1 MDEQR
6 QALEV
11 RHRRSREEIQELLA
25 RFESSGLTCVEFC
38 RTQGVSLASLVRYR
52 KLQATRNVAVAGSR
66 LVVVEVNPSWP
77 VLESAAL
84 AVACRAGVALKWGVG
99 SMRTRWYSWSACWSG
114 SEHVGLGSGHED
126 LFGGGSHGHAQGL

>member
-11 RHRRSREEIQELLA
+11 RRRRSREEIQELVA

-52 KLQATRNVAVAGSR
+52 KLQVRNVAVAGSR
-66 LVVVEVNPSWP
+66 LVAVEVNPSRP
-77 VLESAAL
+77 ALESAAL
-84 AVACRAGVALKWGVG
+84 AVAVQGGRRIEVGRGFDAHTLVQLVGVLE
-99 SMRTRWYSWSACWSG
+99 RI
-114 SEHVGLGSGHED
+114 
-126 LFGGGSHGHAQGL
+126 